1 MLRGALAA
9 AVTPL
14 RNGGTALD
22 EEAVGPLLA
31 FLSARGL
38 DGALVLGT
46 TGEGILLSVE
56 ERRRVAE
63 LFVEGRPPG
72 FAVAVHCGAQTTQ
85 DTERLAGHVAEGG
98 ADAVAVIPPP
108 YFALDDTALLEH
120 LTRAARACAPVP
132 FYVYEFAAVS
142 GYAVPVG
149 VVEWVREACPN
160 LRGLKV
166 SDRTLDRVEPYLLEG
181 LDVFVGFE
189 PLVLAALDRGAA
201 GAVSGLATAFP
212 EVVAALVHDR
222 SPEAHRIVTGLR
234 ERLAGLPFH
243 AAMKTILAFRGVPV
257 RPDVRGPLRPVTVTE
272 RVEVQAMAAE
282 ALRLPG
288 GPSDRRSRAGGS

>member
-1 MLRGALAA
+1 MLSGALAA

-14 RNGGTALD
+14 RDGGRALD
-22 EEAVGPLLA
+22 EEAVAPLVA
-31 FLSARGL
+31 FLAAGGL
-38 DGALVLGT
+38 DGVLALGT
-46 TGEGILLSVE
+46 TGEGILLSIE
-56 ERRRVAE
+56 ERRRAVE
-63 LFVEGRPPG
+63 LFLAGRPPG
-72 FAVAVHCGAQTTQ
+72 FAVAVHCGAQTTEG
-85 DTERLAGHVAEGG
+85 TERLAGHAAEAG

-120 LTRAARACAPVP
+120 LTSAGRACAPVP
-132 FYVYEFAAVS
+132 FYIYEFAAVS
-142 GYAVPVG
+142 GYPVPVG
-149 VVEWVREACPN
+149 VVEGLREACPN

-166 SDRTLDRVEPYLLEG
+166 SDRPIDRVEPYLLEG

-212 EVVAALVHDR
+212 EVVAALVHGR

-234 ERLAGLPFH
+234 TRLSGLPFH

-272 RVEVQAMAAE
+272 RAEAQAMAAE
-282 ALRLPG
+282 VLRLRG
-288 GPSDRRSRAGGS
+288 GPERRSRAGGS